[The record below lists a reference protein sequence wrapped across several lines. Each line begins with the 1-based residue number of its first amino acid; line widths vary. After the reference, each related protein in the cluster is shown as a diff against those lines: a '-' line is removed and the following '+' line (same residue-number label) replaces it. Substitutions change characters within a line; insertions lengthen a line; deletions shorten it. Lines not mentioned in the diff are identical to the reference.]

1 MNALLVTAFIG
12 LILAGLFVALFLYH
26 LETRRFSSNERESL
40 MPLQTE
46 RSLPAKKDGNRSTK
60 EGPPSDSKKP

>member
-12 LILAGLFVALFLYH
+12 LILAGLFVSLFLYH

-40 MPLQTE
+40 MPLQNEKTRPAGKK
-46 RSLPAKKDGNRSTK
+46 RSPTKNSSTN
-60 EGPPSDSKKP
+60 S